1 MPRDIQLAHKY
12 SGGFQIRDIVFEQS
26 GGGGEVRVAAGFF
39 KQPNLS
45 VKINFSFEQCGNNLK
60 AVKDGAKAKEFV
72 RKSFYQKPRGE
83 ADCICAS
90 KGLP

>member
-39 KQPNLS
+39 
-45 VKINFSFEQCGNNLK
+45 
-60 AVKDGAKAKEFV
+60 
-72 RKSFYQKPRGE
+72 
-83 ADCICAS
+83 
-90 KGLP
+90 